1 MPPRRQVAFSS
12 RSRARILDEVIRDH
26 HRLLLQRARLHSA
39 DPADAEDALNEA
51 SLSFLRNYN
60 GPPGQDALNWLKAV
74 TKYTAWSFS
83 RRASDRRRN
92 QRPEAY
98 VASRSLRGRAE
109 PQKGREE
116 LAELLSHLCELK
128 PDERAALLLLGFGF
142 SHREIAE
149 LRSWSARKTNRCIFE
164 GRRRLREVAR
174 QGDEEEGGS
183 IP

>member
-60 GPPGQDALNWLKAV
+60 GPPGEDALRWLKAV
-74 TKYTAWSFS
+74 TKYTAWSLS
-83 RRASDRRRN
+83 RQAGERRRN

-98 VASRSLRGRAE
+98 LGFRSAREKAE
-109 PQKGREE
+109 PQRGREVFSD
-116 LAELLSHLCELK
+116 LLSHLCELK

-142 SHREIAE
+142 SYREIAE
-149 LRSWSARKTNRCIFE
+149 LRSWSVRKTNRCIFE
-164 GRRRLREVAR
+164 GRRRLREVAPR
-174 QGDEEEGGS
+174 EKEE
-183 IP
+183 